1 MRAVARALVAIIFA
15 MMAGTAVAAVPR
27 GATEATR
34 ESDKQEAVVD
44 VPRTAEEHLARAAS
58 YREKAAQFRREA
70 EAHRKMFVEYD
81 KKQGSPAVKNKMGR
95 EEPWI
100 VKMRQHC
107 DSYIKEAEK
116 MASEAEQFAEFH
128 RMRGEEMR
136 GK

>member
-1 MRAVARALVAIIFA
+1 MRAVERALVAVIFGIT
-15 MMAGTAVAAVPR
+15 AGTAVAAVPQ
-27 GATEATR
+27 GADEASKK
-34 ESDKQEAVVD
+34 SDKQEAVVD

-58 YREKAAQFRREA
+58 YREKAAQLRREA

-81 KKQGSPAVKNKMGR
+81 KKQGSPALKSKMGR

-100 VKMRQHC
+100 AKMRQHC
-107 DSYIKEAEK
+107 DSYINEAEK
-116 MASEAEQFAEFH
+116 MASEAERFAEFH